1 MLKKK
6 FTLLKSDSQVYLRL
20 FLSLIICIIIAVM
33 ISSSV
38 LYIKFRDIASN
49 QVYNFNLSSLA
60 QTNKQVSM
68 MTEIAKTVSY
78 QIFSDVY
85 LSKLLYYSSP
95 DIYDIRPAMD
105 QLGNYRISLPFIDS
119 VYIYNAASETF
130 FVSTN
135 NQNVRITGNLSGSHN
150 KSSFIDKDI
159 INIIDNIDN
168 YKPFTPISRN
178 FSYSI
183 SDSNSYS
190 FYTFLCYDP
199 LSLNTANNGIVVV
212 NISEKWI
219 RDVMT
224 ADSKNSFSDTF
235 IVDSSGKLVSNSNTE
250 KMGTYI
256 SNLEYSEELYSNPKT
271 SGYIID
277 EVSGI
282 KSFII
287 YTEPDAFGWRY
298 IKVTPYDLVFKDID
312 NLKKNLIIVC
322 IIVFAFSLLLALM
335 VSKILSKP
343 IDRKLSDLYILE
355 SENRTKNK
363 LLKQEFLSN
372 LLLRRTSQNL
382 QIIQNLIKEYEI
394 NLNPE
399 YYIIMFLIRIDNFEE
414 FTHKYS
420 IDDINLYK
428 FGIGNIVTELCSPY
442 FSCEVV
448 DMGEDR
454 VIMLFNSESDEINIS
469 EEELK
474 LLFDSINDSMQKFMN
489 STVSITFSPVGS
501 IENAGLLYNQ
511 VLEASYHRLFYGPRC
526 IINSRDI
533 MLYKDREYTYPM
545 SKEKQ
550 LTESIMGFNSDSAKK
565 IYLEII
571 NETTEYPF
579 TVINFVISHLALAI
593 TNTINI
599 VCKNN
604 SLQYQPGF
612 NVSMLN
618 LTNIESLEDINTKF
632 FSLFDELK
640 LLLEEKRN
648 TKHDNLIQTINN
660 IITSSY
666 ASMDLCLNGIAD
678 KLAMNPS
685 YLGRVYRQK
694 TLKALPDYITEVR
707 INKAK
712 ELLQNTQYSIAEIS
726 EKIGFANSSYFYKT
740 FKKYNGVT
748 PNDFRKNLNIHH

>member
-1 MLKKK
+1 MLKKR
-6 FTLLKSDSQVYLRL
+6 FTFLQNNSQVYIRL

-38 LYIKFRDIASN
+38 LYIKFQDIASN
-49 QVYNFNLSSLA
+49 QVYKFNLNSLA

-78 QIFSDVY
+78 QIFSDMY

-119 VYIYNAASETF
+119 VYIYNAASKTF

-135 NQNVRITGNLSGSHN
+135 NQNTQITGNLAGAHD

-190 FYTFLCYDP
+190 LYTFLCYDP

-224 ADSKNSFSDTF
+224 ADSKSSFSDTF

-250 KMGTYI
+250 KMGTDI
-256 SNLEYSEELYSNPKT
+256 STLIYLDEFQRNPKA

-277 EVSGI
+277 EVNGI

-287 YTEPDAFGWRY
+287 YTAPDAFEWRY
-298 IKVTPYDLVFKDID
+298 IKITPYGLVFEAID

-322 IIVFAFSLLLALM
+322 VLVFSFSLLLALI

-343 IDRKLSDLYILE
+343 IDRKLSDLKILE
-355 SENRTKNK
+355 FENRTKNK

-382 QIIQNLIKEYEI
+382 QIIWNVIKEYEI
-394 NLNPE
+394 NLNPD
-399 YYIIMFLIRIDNFEE
+399 YNVIMFLLRIDNFEE

-442 FSCEVV
+442 LSGEVV

-454 VIMLFNSESDEINIS
+454 VVMLFNSENAEIDIS
-469 EEELK
+469 QEELK

-489 STVSITFSPVGS
+489 SSVSITLSPIGS
-501 IENAGLLYNQ
+501 IESIGLLYNQ
-511 VLEASYHRLFYGPRC
+511 VLEASYHRLFYGAGC
-526 IINSRDI
+526 IIYSKDI
-533 MLYKDREYTYPM
+533 MSYKDREYTYPM
-545 SKEKQ
+545 AKEKQ
-550 LTESIMGFNSDSAKK
+550 LIESIMGYNSDNAKK
-565 IYLEII
+565 IYMEII
-571 NETTEYPF
+571 NETAEYPF

-599 VCKNN
+599 VCKN
-604 SLQYQPGF
+604 SCLQFQSGF

-618 LTNIESLEDINTKF
+618 LTKIERLEEINCKF

-640 LLLEEKRN
+640 VVLDEKRN
-648 TKHDNLIQTINN
+648 SKHDNLIQTINN
-660 IITSSY
+660 IINTSY
-666 ASMDLCLNGIAD
+666 ANMDLCLNSIAD
-678 KLAMNPS
+678 KLNMNPS
-685 YLGRVYRQK
+685 YLGRLYRQK
-694 TLKALPDYITEVR
+694 TLKALPDYITEAR

-726 EKIGFANSSYFYKT
+726 DKIGFANSSYFYKT
-740 FKKYNGVT
+740 FKKQNGIT
-748 PNDFRKNLNIHH
+748 PTDFRKNNNLE